1 MPRPGRRGP
10 SRGTRGV
17 DAGDL
22 RCPRAMR
29 RVVRGLRGARSDP
42 LPRSRRAP
50 GHHLARGR
58 TSAISGHPPK
68 RRDALRSGLVV
79 DQRDSRARTIGGFP
93 LLCKDSRRAGPRGPA
108 RRLACGRSGYR
119 TSGIGANPDRVAS
132 VSGLVVFGLIPVRGD
147 GDRGHLTRH
156 LLQAVLAAD
165 TGRNLRHRLQAGG
178 RDGLS
183 TLLAGAVV
191 AAAQTLQRLGE
202 TVGALHEQ
210 APGGEIHLAIL
221 VHLDHV
227 DFVGELARIAHGT
240 MALHGGGG
248 PAQLADALHGP
259 VQFGFQFLLDLVH
272 SLSPSLWAVT
282 PASIPLIR
290 LAEGGCKACAAT
302 SELRDGRKGQIF
314 GAQLGP
320 ISAKPGK
327 LLPRSR
333 KNVTRT
339 AKIWRSGSQNS
350 LDQAVRVGVTEGPGA
365 GVRCPGACR
374 DQCSSWIRMWR
385 VSLKKRPPMTTLM
398 MDTMIGYQSP

>member
-1 MPRPGRRGP
+1 MPSRRGRDL

-17 DAGDL
+17 DTVDL
-22 RCPRAMR
+22 RCSRAMR
-29 RVVRGLRGARSDP
+29 RVVHGPRNARSDP
-42 LPRSRRAP
+42 LPRSGRAP
-50 GHHLARGR
+50 GCHLARGR
-58 TSAISGHPPK
+58 APAISGPTTKGGGAP
-68 RRDALRSGLVV
+68 RPGIVV
-79 DQRDSRARTIGGFP
+79 DQRNRGDRAAGGLP
-93 LLCKDSRRAGPRGPA
+93 LLCRDSRRAGPRGPA

-119 TSGIGANPDRVAS
+119 TSGTGASPDRLAS
-132 VSGLVVFGLIPVRGD
+132 VSGLVVLGVVPVRGN
-147 GDRGHLTRH
+147 GDRGRLARH
-156 LLQAVLAAD
+156 LLQAILAAH
-165 TGRNLRHRLQAGG
+165 TGRHLRHRLEAGG
-178 RDGLS
+178 RDGLP

-191 AAAQTLQRLGE
+191 TAAQTLQGLGE
-202 TVGALHEQ
+202 AVGAFHEQ

-290 LAEGGCKACAAT
+290 LAEGDCKACAAT

-333 KNVTRT
+333 KNVTRA
-339 AKIWRSGSQNS
+339 AKNWRSG
-350 LDQAVRVGVTEGPGA
+350 P
-365 GVRCPGACR
+365 
-374 DQCSSWIRMWR
+374 
-385 VSLKKRPPMTTLM
+385 
-398 MDTMIGYQSP
+398 